1 MTYRISCRVAAAA
14 FISLAALSAT
24 PVSAQRAGGAAGIT
38 SNAAT
43 AEADT
48 LALARAGDSRAIGP
62 DSAMVVLLEFM
73 DFTCS
78 FCRSFHIARM
88 DSLKRAIGSDVRLVF
103 VNAVYSERLRSWHAA
118 EAGICAGLAS
128 GTDGYLGMADRLY
141 RNVDTWKNARDP
153 GATFTRYAREAGVDT
168 VAFNDCRARDA
179 AAPLMLADIETANRL
194 GIERTPTFIIA
205 PRGATSAEQTARVS
219 GDVPIAQLMQL
230 ITEARKKAK

>member
-1 MTYRISCRVAAAA
+1 MTHTISRFAVACAVAAMVTSSP
-14 FISLAALSAT
+14 SL
-24 PVSAQRAGGAAGIT
+24 AQRATGSSLAGG
-38 SNAAT
+38 AAT

-48 LALARAGDSRAIGP
+48 LALARAGDARAIGP
-62 DSAMVVLLEFM
+62 DSAMVVVLEFM

-118 EAGICAGLAS
+118 EAGVCAGLAS
-128 GTDGYLGMADRLY
+128 GTEGYLGMADRLY
-141 RNVDTWKNARDP
+141 RNVDAWKNARDP

-168 VAFNDCRARDA
+168 AAFNDCRARDT
-179 AAPLMLADIETANRL
+179 AAPLMLADVETANRL

-205 PRGATSAEQTARVS
+205 PRGATSAEQTARVT
-219 GDVPIAQLMQL
+219 GDVPMAQLLQL
-230 ITEARKKAK
+230 ITEARKKAR